1 MKTRGL
7 LFVTV
12 LAIVWLSTIE
22 GQQAYLIGL
31 PPVDPDL
38 YKETA
43 TPTSLTR
50 TQRLHSR
57 ATAWIDIWWAASLW
71 SSNGAPP
78 LVAHGEVQKGGRSLM
93 AVWPWYRYGKNSSLV
108 GSLRSLRISWTR
120 D

>member
-38 YKETA
+38 YKKTA

-50 TQRLHSR
+50 TQHLH
-57 ATAWIDIWWAASLW
+57 L
-71 SSNGAPP
+71 
-78 LVAHGEVQKGGRSLM
+78 H
-93 AVWPWYRYGKNSSLV
+93 
-108 GSLRSLRISWTR
+108 
-120 D
+120 